1 MTIAAAA
8 GGLLRRGAIAFV
20 AALLAGGLS
29 ATAEAHAFGAR
40 YELPVPVWLFVVG
53 GAVTVT
59 VTFLLVGLFVRTGP
73 ERYAGAR
80 VAVPGPIACALRHPW
95 TVGIAKTAAV
105 SLFLLVL
112 AAGIAGH
119 QDPNKNIAP
128 TFVWV
133 IWWVGFSYLAM
144 LIGNPWPVLNPWRTL
159 FDLFS
164 SKTPGLA
171 AHAYP
176 ARAGAWPAVVLLLG
190 IAWIEQI
197 LPYGAIPR
205 AMAAI
210 AIGYSI
216 LTWAGIRRYGPDAWL
231 SHADPVSLVFGV
243 YARFAPVTGGVT
255 GGLRLRSYAA
265 GLLGREDAAVSTSMT
280 AFILAMLSTVMFDGL
295 LGSAHW
301 VEVENMIHAI
311 DPKLSDLGW
320 ILAHTFGLIAMWVL
334 FLGCYFCTCRAMSAL
349 CGGAI
354 GGMEIARRFALTL
367 VPIVIGY
374 HFAHTF
380 SYLLVQGQ
388 QIVAL
393 VSDPFG
399 FGWNLFGTRDYK
411 PEISFMTTKTAWY
424 LAVSAIVVGHVVSV
438 YLAHVAAERCAADRR
453 HALHCLF
460 PMTVLM
466 VLYTIVS
473 LMILAEPLVKYSGP
487 NNEIM

>member
-1 MTIAAAA
+1 MNVAFGACPRFFAAA
-8 GGLLRRGAIAFV
+8 V
-20 AALLAGGLS
+20 AAAVLS
-29 ATAEAHAFGAR
+29 TVPEIAEAHAFGAR

-59 VTFLLVGLFVRTGP
+59 VTFLLVGVFVRTGP

-80 VAVPGPIACALRHPW
+80 MAVPGPVACALRHPW
-95 TVGIAKTAAV
+95 TVGIAKIAAV
-105 SLFLLVL
+105 LLLLLVL
-112 AAGIAGH
+112 AAGVLGH
-119 QDPNKNIAP
+119 QDPNKNPMP

-164 SKTPGLA
+164 RKTPDLA
-171 AHAYP
+171 ARAYP
-176 ARAGAWPAVVLLLG
+176 ARVGAWPAVVLLLG
-190 IAWIEQI
+190 IAWIEQV

-205 AMAAI
+205 TMVVI
-210 AIGYSI
+210 AVGYSI
-216 LTWAGIRRYGPDAWL
+216 LTWAGMHRYGPDAWL
-231 SHADPVSLVFGV
+231 SNADPVSLVFGV
-243 YARFAPVTGGVT
+243 YARFAPVTGGAA
-255 GGLRLRSYAA
+255 GGLQIRPYAA

-311 DPKLSDLGW
+311 DPKLSDIGW
-320 ILAHTFGLIAMWVL
+320 VLAHTFGLIAMWAL

-349 CGGAI
+349 CGGAV

-399 FGWNLFGTRDYK
+399 LGWNLFGTRDYK

-438 YLAHVAAERCAADRR
+438 YLAHVAAERCVADRR
-453 HALHCLF
+453 GVLRCLF

>member
-1 MTIAAAA
+1 MKPPSATADRLRYGATAIAAA
-8 GGLLRRGAIAFV
+8 LFV
-20 AALLAGGLS
+20 CGHS
-29 ATAEAHAFGAR
+29 ASAEAHAFGAR

-73 ERYAGAR
+73 ERYAAAR
-80 VAVPGPIACALRHPW
+80 FSVPGPITCVLRHPW
-95 TVGIAKTAAV
+95 TVGVAKIAAV
-105 SLFLLVL
+105 SLLLLIV

-133 IWWVGFSYLAM
+133 VWWVGFSYLAM

-164 SKTPGLA
+164 GKTPPA
-171 AHAYP
+171 VAPRPYP
-176 ARAGAWPAVVLLLG
+176 TRLGVWPAVILLLA

-197 LPYGAIPR
+197 LPYGAVPR
-205 AMAAI
+205 AMVVIAA
-210 AIGYSI
+210 GYSI
-216 LTWAGIRRYGPDAWL
+216 LTWIGMRRYGPDAWL
-231 SHADPVSLVFGV
+231 SNADPVGLVFGV
-243 YARFAPVTGGVT
+243 YARFAPVIGAA
-255 GGLRLRSYAA
+255 GGLQLRPYAA
-265 GLLGREDAAVSTSMT
+265 GLLGREEAAVSISMT

-311 DPKLSDLGW
+311 NPKLSDAGW
-320 ILAHTFGLIAMWVL
+320 IVAHTFGLIAMWGV
-334 FLGCYFCTCRAMSAL
+334 FLGLYFATCWSMGAL
-349 CGGAI
+349 CGNAI

-388 QIVAL
+388 QIVPL

-411 PEISFMTTKTAWY
+411 PEISIMTTKTAWY

-438 YLAHVAAERCAADRR
+438 YLAHVAAERCVGDRR
-453 HALHCLF
+453 NVLRCLF

-473 LMILAEPLVKYSGP
+473 LLILAEPLVKYSGP

>member
-1 MTIAAAA
+1 MNAAFGARPRFFAAA
-8 GGLLRRGAIAFV
+8 V
-20 AALLAGGLS
+20 AAAVLS
-29 ATAEAHAFGAR
+29 MVPEIAEAHAFGAR

-80 VAVPGPIACALRHPW
+80 IAVPGPVACALRHPW
-95 TVGIAKTAAV
+95 TVGIAKIAAV
-105 SLFLLVL
+105 LLLFLVI

-119 QDPNKNIAP
+119 QDPNKNLMP

-144 LIGNPWPVLNPWRTL
+144 LIGNPWPTLNPWRTL
-159 FDLFS
+159 FEVFS
-164 SKTPGLA
+164 GKSPSTA
-171 AHAYP
+171 ARPYP
-176 ARAGAWPAVVLLLG
+176 ARVGAWPAVGLLLG
-190 IAWIEQI
+190 IAWIEQV
-197 LPYGAIPR
+197 LPYGAVPR
-205 AMAAI
+205 TMVAI
-210 AIGYSI
+210 AVGYSI
-216 LTWAGIRRYGPDAWL
+216 LTWAGMRRYGPDAWL
-231 SHADPVSLVFGV
+231 SNADPVSLVFGV
-243 YARFAPVTGGVT
+243 YARFAPIT
-255 GGLRLRSYAA
+255 GGLQLRPYAA
-265 GLLGREDAAVSTSMT
+265 GLLGREDAAVSISMT

-301 VEVENMIHAI
+301 VEVENMIHAVN
-311 DPKLSDLGW
+311 PKLSDIGW
-320 ILAHTFGLIAMWVL
+320 VLAHTFGLIAMWAL
-334 FLGCYFCTCRAMSAL
+334 FLGCYFCTCLAMSAL
-349 CGGAI
+349 CGGAV

-399 FGWNLFGTRDYK
+399 LGWNLFGTKDYK

-438 YLAHVAAERCAADRR
+438 YLAHVAAERCVADRR
-453 HALHCLF
+453 SALRCLF

-473 LMILAEPLVKYSGP
+473 LLILAEPLVKYSGP